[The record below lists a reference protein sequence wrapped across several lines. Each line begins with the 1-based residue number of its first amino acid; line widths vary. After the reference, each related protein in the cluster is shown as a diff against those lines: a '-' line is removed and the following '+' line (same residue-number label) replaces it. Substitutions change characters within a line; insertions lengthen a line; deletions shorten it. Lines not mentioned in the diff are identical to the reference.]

1 MVKIPKLITLI
12 ARLRYSNKKQI
23 KTYYKTQFST
33 DPVLNDKFF
42 LKIN

>member
-1 MVKIPKLITLI
+1 MVKIPKLMTLI

-33 DPVLNDKFF
+33 NPVLNDKI
-42 LKIN
+42 LKKIN